1 MNLFENLQKLNEN
14 SKSLDEIAKEIENK
28 FDKKFKEKFGINELY
43 TDVLFSATKNIS
55 DEYFFRGYDI
65 VLTIQCVH
73 KNVYDIFKIKE
84 FVKSFANEFG
94 YDIINVSSSLIEVLI
109 KVDKI

>member
-14 SKSLDEIAKEIENK
+14 GKSLDEIAKEIENK

-43 TDVLFSATKNIS
+43 ANILFSATKNIS

-109 KVDKI
+109 KVDEI